1 METARRH
8 KGLLMVV
15 LLAGTAAAAL
25 LSLCMGSVSLSL
37 GEVTAA
43 LLGRGQGVSSSI
55 VLYARLPRMLAA
67 LVCGCALAVGG
78 VIIQGV
84 LGNPLAGPNIIGV
97 NAGAGLGAIL
107 CSAMLPASMTAVPAA
122 AFVGALCACVLVYTL
137 ARRTGASR
145 ITLVLAGVAISSILS
160 AAIDAVS
167 ILFPEAALGANAFM
181 VGRLAGVT
189 LEILKLPALLTVL
202 ASGAALALSY
212 ELDLLS
218 LGDEVAQSVG
228 LSTRL
233 ARSILLTLAA
243 VLCGAA
249 VSFAGLVGFVGL
261 LVPHA
266 ARFLVGTRH
275 RDLILASMLLGALLV
290 TVCDLLGR
298 VLLRPLSSRWASCC
312 PCWVGPSSCGFYSD
326 REGGGGCDGIER
338 GDRRLWRGRCG
349 KGNLPVLSAG
359 GGHSTGWPK
368 RLRQVYP
375 APGCGPAAPPAE
387 GAGPGGRC
395 GHRRLEQPG
404 ICQAGSL
411 AAPVPACS

>member
-1 METARRH
+1 MEAARRH
-8 KGLLMVV
+8 KGLLMLA

-25 LSLCMGSVSLSL
+25 LSLCVGSVSLSL
-37 GEVTAA
+37 GEVAAA
-43 LLGRGQGVSSSI
+43 LLGRGQGVSGSI

-107 CSAMLPASMTAVPAA
+107 CSALLPASMTAVFA
-122 AFVGALCACVLVYTL
+122 GALCACVLVYTL

-189 LEILKLPALLTVL
+189 LEMLRLPALLTVL

-233 ARSILLTLAA
+233 ARSALLTLAA

-275 RDLILASMLLGALLV
+275 RDLLLASMLLGALLV

-298 VLLRPLSSRWASCC
+298 VLFAPFELPVGILLSLLG
-312 PCWVGPSSCGFYSD
+312 GPFFLWLLF
-326 REGGGGCDGIER
+326 RQRGG
-338 GDRRLWRGRCG
+338 RRL
-349 KGNLPVLSAG
+349 
-359 GGHSTGWPK
+359 
-368 RLRQVYP
+368 
-375 APGCGPAAPPAE
+375 
-387 GAGPGGRC
+387 
-395 GHRRLEQPG
+395 
-404 ICQAGSL
+404 
-411 AAPVPACS
+411 